1 MSNLAFSSF
10 TLNGVDA
17 QKFLQGQVTLHVERL
32 EENVTRYT
40 AICDLKGR
48 IHFGLWLTKLDAE
61 RFVIVSTQ
69 DQAEELAKHIRKFG
83 AFSKMKLESA
93 EQLFPTL
100 SGDTTTFS
108 TEATDVNAWQ
118 IAAIQHGQAFISLA
132 TEHVFQPQELRLHQR
147 EGVHYDKGCY
157 LGQEVIARLWFKAKP
172 KAWLHAVSGT
182 GTAPA
187 PTEQLHKSVQVVNS
201 AATDTGYVALVVAR
215 PEALEELDLTVLDL
229 PDALSGDVARPQST
243 FNL

>member
-1 MSNLAFSSF
+1 MSNSAFSSF

-32 EENVTRYT
+32 EENITRYT

-48 IHFGLWLTKLDAE
+48 IHFGLWLTKLNPE
-61 RFVIVSTQ
+61 SFLIVTTQ
-69 DQAEELAKHIRKFG
+69 DQTDEFAKHIRKFG

-93 EQLFPTL
+93 EQVFPSL
-100 SGDTTTFS
+100 NGDTTTFS
-108 TEATDVNAWQ
+108 TETTDVNAWQ
-118 IAAIQHGQAFISLA
+118 VAAIEHGQAFISLA

-187 PTEQLHKSVQVVNS
+187 PTEQLHKNVQVVNS
-201 AATDTGYVALVVAR
+201 TSTAAGYVALVVAR
-215 PEALEELDLTVLDL
+215 PEALAELDLTVLAL
-229 PDALSGDVARPQST
+229 PEALNGEVARPQ
-243 FNL
+243 